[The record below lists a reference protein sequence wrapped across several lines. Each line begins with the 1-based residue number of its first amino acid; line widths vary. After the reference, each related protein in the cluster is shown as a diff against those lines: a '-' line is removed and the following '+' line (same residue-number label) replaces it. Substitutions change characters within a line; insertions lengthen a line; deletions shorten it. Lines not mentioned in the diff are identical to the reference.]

1 MNHWEIA
8 PILGV
13 SDVAAAVEFFCEKLG
28 FERPERLY
36 GEPGEPPVYTIVK
49 RDGVSVHLQIR
60 RDGIF
65 AGPRGVHDTDAMFTV
80 DQVDAL
86 ATQFAGRG
94 VTFLRGVQNEPY
106 GMRDFTIET
115 PDGHRL
121 LFAQPL

>member
-1 MNHWEIA
+1 MNHWQVA

-13 SDVAAAVEFFCEKLG
+13 SAVAAAVDFFCEKLG
-28 FERPERLY
+28 FERPQRLY
-36 GEPGEPPVYTIVK
+36 GGPGEPPVYAIVK

-60 RDGIF
+60 DAVAVQRGI
-65 AGPRGVHDTDAMFTV
+65 HDSDVMFTV
-80 DQVDAL
+80 GQVDAL
-86 ATQFAGRG
+86 AAQFAGQG
-94 VTFLRGVQNEPY
+94 VKFLRGVQDEPY